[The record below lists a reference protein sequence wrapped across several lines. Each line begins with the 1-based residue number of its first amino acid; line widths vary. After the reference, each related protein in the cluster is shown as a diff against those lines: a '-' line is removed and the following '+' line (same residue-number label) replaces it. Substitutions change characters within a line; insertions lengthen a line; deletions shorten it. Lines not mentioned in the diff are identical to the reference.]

1 MTDEEYLAVAYRLGH
16 HFAQKLLRQGKDDD
30 SIRLAMQ
37 DAQERLKA
45 LRAYS
50 ADLDAM
56 TRRGVEDALAGKP
69 IDRRYEAP
77 GEPRGGAGRGS
88 PGRK

>member
-1 MTDEEYLAVAYRLGH
+1 MTQEQYRAVAYRLGH
-16 HFAQKLLRQGKDDD
+16 HFAQKLLRAGKDHE
-30 SIRLAMQ
+30 SVRLAMQ

-56 TRRGVEDALAGKP
+56 KRLGVEDALAGKP
-69 IDRRYEAP
+69 IDRRYATSED
-77 GEPRGGAGRGS
+77 PRGGAGHR
-88 PGRK
+88 R

>member
-1 MTDEEYLAVAYRLGH
+1 MTDEEYLAAAYRVGH
-16 HFAQKLLRQGKDDD
+16 HFAQKLLREGKDDD

-37 DAQERLKA
+37 DAQQHLKA

-56 TRRGVEDALAGKP
+56 KRLGVEDALAGKP
-69 IDRRYEAP
+69 IDRRYATE
-77 GEPRGGAGRGS
+77 EPRGGAGRRS